1 MCVLRYGGLPSDE
14 HVVPR
19 WVRKALQ
26 ISEPVRE
33 FSGTTYV
40 GAAETL
46 AIVFHEV
53 CVSCNTGWMESLE
66 RAAGPVLGPLLLG
79 AAPGASRVLDP
90 DQQAILATWA
100 VKTSLLLALS
110 KFRGLDYGWV
120 PVSTLQWLYRHHDTR
135 MPPPGTRVWMAGFS
149 TSEVP
154 ASVQAACLYDAS
166 REPAAQC
173 VTFSVGCV
181 LFQVFATEQ
190 GDADLSPDN
199 EAWLAPRGLYTP
211 ALLQIAPVLL
221 AASVA
226 ARGRV
231 RRRGPGSPRRTA
243 GSGASSSSLRRR
255 TSWRARAS
263 ARRPARPLA
272 CAAGRVPGG
281 VRELFTGKPSV
292 ELDDHRRLFWGSP

>member
-1 MCVLRYGGLPSDE
+1 VFCGTAGSLSTE
-14 HVVPR
+14 HVVPK
-19 WVRKALQ
+19 WVRKVLQ
-26 ISEPVRE
+26 IREPVRE
-33 FSGTTYV
+33 FNGTAYV

-66 RAAGPVLGPLLLG
+66 RDASPVLGPLLLG
-79 AAPGASRVLDP
+79 AEPGTSRALDP

-110 KFRGLDYGWV
+110 KFRGQDYGWI
-120 PVSTLQWLYRHHDTR
+120 PVSTLQRLYRHHDAR

-149 TSEVP
+149 TSDLP

-190 GDADLSPDN
+190 EDADLSPDN
-199 EAWLAPRGLYTP
+199 EAWLAPKGLYTP
-211 ALLQIAPVLL
+211 ALLQIAPSCSPLRWPPRAVFGVGDREAL
-221 AASVA
+221 A
-226 ARGRV
+226 GRLGQGLPPS
-231 RRRGPGSPRRTA
+231 RMREGLRMHMMR
-243 GSGASSSSLRRR
+243 SG
-255 TSWRARAS
+255 W
-263 ARRPARPLA
+263 RRP
-272 CAAGRVPGG
+272 G
-281 VRELFTGKPSV
+281 
-292 ELDDHRRLFWGSP
+292 